1 MGRESADQ
9 EQYEHEEHTDRCRC
23 STKAKIISEDEEQ
36 GYEEQ
41 DGGRDSKHRLQC
53 ISNDNVGMLVK
64 VANRVRKQAPPAA
77 PSAPST
83 TEKLLTDIR
92 DALVS
97 KK

>member
-1 MGRESADQ
+1 L
-9 EQYEHEEHTDRCRC
+9 TVLINFL
-23 STKAKIISEDEEQ
+23 IIAW
-36 GYEEQ
+36 
-41 DGGRDSKHRLQC
+41 
-53 ISNDNVGMLVK
+53 IVFMLVK

-92 DALVS
+92 DALVT